1 MPLNS
6 ASVLRAHQPLTI
18 AFRQAS
24 LSGVSLP
31 IHQKPE
37 IWRRSRDSRN
47 RVARSQ
53 SFEIVLDVKPDS
65 YSLLNPP
72 TPQSTLLYHSKYGA
86 FYDPQ
91 RPQTDDYLLEFFLD
105 GVEIGISEQLRSN
118 PAKYPDE
125 RAENSADRICQDKRV
140 IDSLGTIRVDV
151 RICTLVR
158 RPTSVTDDK
167 SPLQTT
173 NQMRFS
179 ERSKKALLGST
190 AGLAQDVP
198 AQYPRPEMEWKATN
212 IYRHPFLQVFYF
224 RYKPRSILEAEGTI
238 PQTIRQTEYPRPP
251 SEIKNEGDDEHNVPT
266 SDASRSRVKTEEE
279 ERTVHYARKLPRS
292 DKQIRFEVYYQPPQT
307 TSNSVFSNEQTSLS
321 RVPPQTVKNPTTG
334 AVQEIVTIE
343 SQGASP
349 FEIALNISSYS
360 YAALN
365 PPIVD
370 PESLPLVLHSKSAN
384 DHHPQAARINRSQSA
399 SVLDGILV
407 GTGEQDIYGSE
418 TKYASKVASNDY
430 STFRSLQ
437 FAPVNL
443 VDPDD
448 EGRAGTSRDK
458 ICEDEEVIK
467 SLGTIRIDVTR
478 CILTDQ
484 GRREGGNAP
493 PIETTNQ
500 MKFSERSK
508 KAFVS
513 TTAGLNE
520 ESISPYPRPEKLWG
534 VEKQDPHPFLQFIF
548 NYKPRS
554 VLEDEGTVPKTTR
567 PPEPPLPS
575 RNVEPKVDVDEII
588 VVKKPKFE
596 GKKSSGSRIKIDSDS
611 EETEHQKVPKYES
624 KPRRAKTE
632 NYRKAATDNKRSRS
646 TSKVNKPGP
655 KSDFLDLTGA
665 DDE

>member
-1 MPLNS
+1 MPINKS
-6 ASVLRAHQPLTI
+6 GSRCTI
-18 AFRQAS
+18 N
-24 LSGVSLP
+24 LL
-31 IHQKPE
+31 KP
-37 IWRRSRDSRN
+37 
-47 RVARSQ
+47 
-53 SFEIVLDVKPDS
+53 
-65 YSLLNPP
+65 
-72 TPQSTLLYHSKYGA
+72 
-86 FYDPQ
+86 
-91 RPQTDDYLLEFFLD
+91 
-105 GVEIGISEQLRSN
+105 
-118 PAKYPDE
+118 PA
-125 RAENSADRICQDKRV
+125 
-140 IDSLGTIRVDV
+140 T
-151 RICTLVR
+151 
-158 RPTSVTDDK
+158 
-167 SPLQTT
+167 
-173 NQMRFS
+173 
-179 ERSKKALLGST
+179 
-190 AGLAQDVP
+190 
-198 AQYPRPEMEWKATN
+198 
-212 IYRHPFLQVFYF
+212 
-224 RYKPRSILEAEGTI
+224 
-238 PQTIRQTEYPRPP
+238 
-251 SEIKNEGDDEHNVPT
+251 
-266 SDASRSRVKTEEE
+266 
-279 ERTVHYARKLPRS
+279 
-292 DKQIRFEVYYQPPQT
+292 
-307 TSNSVFSNEQTSLS
+307 VFSATSRLPCS
-321 RVPPQTVKNPTTG
+321 EYHHKTVKNPTTG

-399 SVLDGILV
+399 RLHHARAATIRPSPYARILHPPQSDAIPPPSSPYDDNDYVFQVFLDGILV

-596 GKKSSGSRIKIDSDS
+596 GKKKNPKSSGSRIKIDSDS

>member
-1 MPLNS
+1 MPINKS
-6 ASVLRAHQPLTI
+6 GSRCTI
-18 AFRQAS
+18 N
-24 LSGVSLP
+24 LL
-31 IHQKPE
+31 KP
-37 IWRRSRDSRN
+37 
-47 RVARSQ
+47 
-53 SFEIVLDVKPDS
+53 
-65 YSLLNPP
+65 
-72 TPQSTLLYHSKYGA
+72 
-86 FYDPQ
+86 
-91 RPQTDDYLLEFFLD
+91 
-105 GVEIGISEQLRSN
+105 
-118 PAKYPDE
+118 PA
-125 RAENSADRICQDKRV
+125 
-140 IDSLGTIRVDV
+140 T
-151 RICTLVR
+151 
-158 RPTSVTDDK
+158 
-167 SPLQTT
+167 
-173 NQMRFS
+173 
-179 ERSKKALLGST
+179 
-190 AGLAQDVP
+190 
-198 AQYPRPEMEWKATN
+198 
-212 IYRHPFLQVFYF
+212 
-224 RYKPRSILEAEGTI
+224 
-238 PQTIRQTEYPRPP
+238 
-251 SEIKNEGDDEHNVPT
+251 
-266 SDASRSRVKTEEE
+266 
-279 ERTVHYARKLPRS
+279 
-292 DKQIRFEVYYQPPQT
+292 
-307 TSNSVFSNEQTSLS
+307 VFSATSRL
-321 RVPPQTVKNPTTG
+321 PCPEYHHKTVKNPTTG

-343 SQGASP
+343 SQGAT
-349 FEIALNISSYS
+349 
-360 YAALN
+360 
-365 PPIVD
+365 
-370 PESLPLVLHSKSAN
+370 N

-399 SVLDGILV
+399 RLHHARAATIRPSPYARILHPPQSDAIPPPSSPYDDNDYVFQVFLDGILV

-575 RNVEPKVDVDEII
+575 RNKNP
-588 VVKKPKFE
+588 
-596 GKKSSGSRIKIDSDS
+596 KSSGSRIKIDSDS

>member
-1 MPLNS
+1 M
-6 ASVLRAHQPLTI
+6 TI
-18 AFRQAS
+18 I
-24 LSGVSLP
+24 P
-31 IHQKPE
+31 K
-37 IWRRSRDSRN
+37 
-47 RVARSQ
+47 
-53 SFEIVLDVKPDS
+53 
-65 YSLLNPP
+65 
-72 TPQSTLLYHSKYGA
+72 
-86 FYDPQ
+86 
-91 RPQTDDYLLEFFLD
+91 
-105 GVEIGISEQLRSN
+105 
-118 PAKYPDE
+118 
-125 RAENSADRICQDKRV
+125 
-140 IDSLGTIRVDV
+140 
-151 RICTLVR
+151 
-158 RPTSVTDDK
+158 
-167 SPLQTT
+167 LQ
-173 NQMRFS
+173 
-179 ERSKKALLGST
+179 GST
-190 AGLAQDVP
+190 A
-198 AQYPRPEMEWKATN
+198 
-212 IYRHPFLQVFYF
+212 
-224 RYKPRSILEAEGTI
+224 
-238 PQTIRQTEYPRPP
+238 
-251 SEIKNEGDDEHNVPT
+251 
-266 SDASRSRVKTEEE
+266 
-279 ERTVHYARKLPRS
+279 
-292 DKQIRFEVYYQPPQT
+292 
-307 TSNSVFSNEQTSLS
+307 
-321 RVPPQTVKNPTTG
+321 
-334 AVQEIVTIE
+334 
-343 SQGASP
+343 
-349 FEIALNISSYS
+349 
-360 YAALN
+360 
-365 PPIVD
+365 
-370 PESLPLVLHSKSAN
+370 
-384 DHHPQAARINRSQSA
+384 SQSA
-399 SVLDGILV
+399 RLHHARAATIRPSPYARILHPPQSDAIPPPSSPYDDNDYVFQVFLDGILV

-596 GKKSSGSRIKIDSDS
+596 GKKNPKSSGSRIKIDSDS